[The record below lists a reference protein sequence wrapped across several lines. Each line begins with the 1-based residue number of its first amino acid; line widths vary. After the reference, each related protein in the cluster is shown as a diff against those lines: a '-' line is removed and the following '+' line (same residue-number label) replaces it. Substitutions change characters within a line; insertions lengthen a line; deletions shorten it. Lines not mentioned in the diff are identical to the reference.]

1 MAERSSLIF
10 KDLRKQILND
20 TEPDGRADSPRKK
33 LEDMAQGRRSM
44 ALISVTERL
53 AQRNLPGKHYERRD
67 IIQSGTSAQTQ
78 SLTFTTKNVKWKKYN
93 ALRNYWQEV
102 VDSVP
107 IVIVQRWFS
116 VTGADGTPEHNVVST
131 KEFVWA
137 LRSVEY
143 GSTSMDTGASTW
155 RLMLSE
161 TPPGPTREQVIGL
174 LMSLRTILQLSDC
187 ELIADFL
194 VDPPRVVKALLAS
207 TFKDD
212 KADRVDIISLKFAD
226 ASETE
231 KKFIEMDT
239 RPKVVRDNVSLNLT
253 LTHLREQEERKQNDL
268 SID

>member
-1 MAERSSLIF
+1 MADRSSLIF
-10 KDLRKQILND
+10 KDLRTRILND
-20 TEPDGRADSPRKK
+20 TGPDDRTDSPRKK

-67 IIQSGTSAQTQ
+67 IIESGTSAQTQ
-78 SLTFTTKNVKWKKYN
+78 SLTFTTKNVKWKKFN
-93 ALRNYWQEV
+93 SIRNNWQEV

-107 IVIVQRWFS
+107 IVIHNRWFS
-116 VTGADGTPEHNVVST
+116 IPGKDGTPVHNVVST

-155 RLMLSE
+155 RIMLTE
-161 TPPGPTREQVIGL
+161 TPPGPTREHVIGL
-174 LMSLRTILQLSDC
+174 LVSLRTILQLSDC
-187 ELIADFL
+187 ELIADYL
-194 VDPPRVVKALLAS
+194 VDPPRVLQALLAS
-207 TFKDD
+207 TMKDD
-212 KADRVDIISLKFAD
+212 KTNTVDIISMQFAD
-226 ASETE
+226 ASEVE

-239 RPKVVRDNVSLNLT
+239 RPKAVRDNVSLNLT
-253 LTHLREQEERKQNDL
+253 LTNIREQEERKQNNL